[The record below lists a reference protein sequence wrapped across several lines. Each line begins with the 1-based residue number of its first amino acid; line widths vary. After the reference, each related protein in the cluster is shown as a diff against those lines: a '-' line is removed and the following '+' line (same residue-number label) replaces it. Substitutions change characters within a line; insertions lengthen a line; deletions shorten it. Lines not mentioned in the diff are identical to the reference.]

1 MNILLVDDIK
11 DNREALERLIVQ
23 YSRIYNTQCHIY
35 KAQDGVEAINICKSN
50 PIDLIFMDII
60 MPIMDGLEAT
70 EIICNTYPEIMIVVV
85 SSENNESVKKE
96 IINSGAED
104 YILKPLSSAI
114 MLKRLNNYSKLIS
127 TPKYISFQ
135 AQAFNSFT
143 SNIYSY
149 QMKFFI
155 STDDELSQ
163 FWETSLLRFNFQN
176 HMEQLND
183 FVRLIFGI
191 GTLQIQK
198 SYKCHLYIEEDENF
212 FYFSMDN
219 MKLLPITTVKEMI
232 EKICQGIIHEF
243 KKDYISFALPKII
256 QEYHLN
262 TDEVPMLTLR
272 KELKTTQG
280 LTHKDSLQTYE
291 IMALDTLNEFEYT
304 LTKLKTE
311 IMMMGSCDLVIQ
323 DIDTINIY
331 VKKLVNILSISHD
344 TYLLAQSLK
353 ELTILLDEYSQSFLD
368 MSRDLSQMMQ
378 SFINDIIM
386 WKEMVFY
393 TGAPSVDFLN
403 SSISSNVQMIKA
415 LFVVNET
422 LDDNLDDIFDF

>member
-70 EIICNTYPEIMIVVV
+70 QIIHNTYPEIMIVVV

-232 EKICQGIIHEF
+232 EKFCQGIIHEF

>member
-11 DNREALERLIVQ
+11 DNREVLERLIVQ
-23 YSRIYNTQCHIY
+23 YSRIYNTQCYIY
-35 KAQDGVEAINICKSN
+35 KAQDGVEAINICQSN

-70 EIICNTYPEIMIVVV
+70 QIIHNTYPEIMIVVI

-163 FWETSLLRFNFQN
+163 FWETSLLRFDFQN

-183 FVRLIFGI
+183 FIRLIFHI

-219 MKLLPITTVKEMI
+219 MKLLPITTIKEMI

-280 LTHKDSLQTYE
+280 PTHKDSLQTYE

-311 IMMMGSCDLVIQ
+311 IMIMGSCDLEIQ
-323 DIDTINIY
+323 DIDTINIH
-331 VKKLVNILSISHD
+331 VKQLVNILSISHD
-344 TYLLAQSLK
+344 TYLLAESLK

-415 LFVVNET
+415 LFVVNDT

>member
-11 DNREALERLIVQ
+11 DNREVLERLIVQ

-70 EIICNTYPEIMIVVV
+70 QIIRNTYPEIMIVVV
-85 SSENNESVKKE
+85 SSENNESVKKK

-127 TPKYISFQ
+127 TPNYISFQ

-176 HMEQLND
+176 HMERLND

-272 KELKTTQG
+272 KELKITQG
-280 LTHKDSLQTYE
+280 PIHKDSLQTYE

-311 IMMMGSCDLVIQ
+311 IMIMGSCDLEIQ
-323 DIDTINIY
+323 DIDTINIH
-331 VKKLVNILSISHD
+331 VKELVNILSLSHD
-344 TYLLAQSLK
+344 TYLLAESLK

-415 LFVVNET
+415 LFVVNDT